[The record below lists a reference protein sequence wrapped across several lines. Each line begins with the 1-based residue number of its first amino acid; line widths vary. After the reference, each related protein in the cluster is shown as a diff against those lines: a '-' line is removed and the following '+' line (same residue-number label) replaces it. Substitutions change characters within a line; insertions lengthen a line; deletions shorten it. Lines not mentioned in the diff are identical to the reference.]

1 MRVMIPVL
9 LITAVVLSSGCISL
23 KEWPPESVGD
33 CSLMEANP
41 GMYSGSHTA
50 GDCYFHFAAAD
61 GNLSLCDEIDITD
74 TNLKC
79 IATVA
84 GQSEMYSVCSD
95 ITGSVYRHNCFYNCW
110 DDCSSSAVIKA
121 DGQEV
126 TVNFGRIPGEIGESE
141 CTEAIGDDSSPIFG
155 ACTEIMSKA
164 KADPSICGLSEGN
177 DAAVCRYFYSL
188 YYVDSEVCASLG
200 NNTYSFGS
208 QTETIG
214 GSITMGETHY
224 LGSFSM
230 YDCMEIISAF
240 GL

>member
-1 MRVMIPVL
+1 MRVMITVL
-9 LITAVVLSSGCISL
+9 LIIAIVLSSGCTSV
-23 KEWPPESVGD
+23 KEWPPESIDD
-33 CSLMEANP
+33 CVLMEGNP
-41 GMYSGSHTA
+41 GLYSGSHTA
-50 GDCYFHFAAAD
+50 GDCYFYLAVAD
-61 GNLSLCDEIDITD
+61 GNLSLCDDIGITD
-74 TNLKC
+74 KNLKC

-84 GQSEMYSVCSD
+84 GQNEMYSVCSD

-110 DDCSSSAVIKA
+110 DSCSSSAVIEA

-126 TVNFGRIPGEIGESE
+126 TVNFGRIPWEIGETD
-141 CTEAIGDDSSPIFG
+141 CTEAIGDASNPIFG

-164 KADPSICGLSEGN
+164 EADPSICDLAEGN
-177 DAAVCRYFYSL
+177 NAVVCRYFYSL

-200 NNTYSFGS
+200 NGTYSFGS
-208 QTETIG
+208 QTEITS

-230 YDCMEIISAF
+230 DDCMEAISSF